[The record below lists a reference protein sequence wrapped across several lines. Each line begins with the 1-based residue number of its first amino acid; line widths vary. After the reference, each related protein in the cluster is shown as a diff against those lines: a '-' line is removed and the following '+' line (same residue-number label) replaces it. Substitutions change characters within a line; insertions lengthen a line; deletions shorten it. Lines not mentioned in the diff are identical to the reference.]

1 MRFKDMDEKTREEWL
16 KKRKRETQE
25 RLKNGFTTIVH
36 KRDGTVEITHYNAE
50 ESEVSNKK
58 S

>member
-1 MRFKDMDEKTREEWL
+1 MDEKTREEWL

-36 KRDGTVEITHYNAE
+36 KRDGTVEITHYSKE
-50 ESEVSNKK
+50 HIWIMK
-58 S
+58 